1 MFKFTFFIFCIFCLT
16 ISFTVYGQTNQKDME
31 TFSQASSL
39 QAEGKVQDALN
50 IYEKI
55 LKESPD
61 SDLKDE
67 ILIQM
72 ASCYIQ
78 LGDDDSAIKAYLTII
93 STEPNNMDAA
103 NAVSLMANVYMQR
116 YQFEDL
122 LAMSKQIIQQFPG
135 TESAAMAVYRVASY
149 LYSKGDN
156 EKAIEQY
163 QSFLEQ
169 FPKSTLRT
177 TVFSRLVY
185 LYIAEGMFK
194 EAEDRIAKS
203 LTENP
208 NNTYM
213 VQQLALV
220 YRKQGKYDD
229 AMALYQKLLASSPK
243 DTDILEQIGEIYIE
257 KGDKDKAIAEWNK
270 IIESSPGQ
278 YYLHQMVAGIFKSH
292 GFHDLAAQEYRKAI
306 ELQPLISYLYTQL
319 AELYIINK
327 KYDSALDVYLDALL
341 VLPANYP
348 DRTGIIQ
355 NALDLS
361 KMDGLFDNIVQR
373 LRSQIYQS
381 PNNVTAISALADI
394 YFYRGDIDNSIEL
407 FRKSTLIYSDNGNL
421 LIEREKWLK
430 REQQPEKA
438 IKIYD
443 LIIELYPNA
452 NNCLDAMMSIGELK
466 VMLNQPKEAI
476 DIIQKMIARI
486 KNINNRTTLVPPSN
500 GRTEKVRLM
509 SAQIMLGDIYL
520 NHKND
525 LQSALSAYIEA
536 KSFIDPRSDEMAEQV
551 TDLSLKMADCYRLMG
566 NFDMALDSLD
576 SIPKESRNASIEA
589 RITKQKGDCYFSMG
603 DFNGAKIQY
612 KKAAKGNLKEDWA
625 NDALDRLA
633 LIDEYSN
640 GSLLDLLKSYA
651 NVERLKASGE
661 YDNAFLE
668 CSNLVKKY
676 SANGLID
683 RIQLEMGEIFGLKG
697 KYNEAIKVYE
707 VLVRPDS
714 QFAPEAQFRIA
725 SIYWQ
730 RLNDK
735 QRAFDTYSKLIRDYP
750 DSIFVVDARKQLQQ
764 LSANGVIQ
772 GQALP

>member
-1 MFKFTFFIFCIFCLT
+1 
-16 ISFTVYGQTNQKDME
+16 ME

-50 IYEKI
+50 IYQTI

-61 SDLKDE
+61 TDLKDE

-78 LGDDDSAIKAYLTII
+78 LGDDDSAIKAYLII
-93 STEPNNMDAA
+93 IAAEPNSMDAA

-122 LAMSKQIIQQFPG
+122 LAMSRQIIQQFPG

-149 LYSKGDN
+149 LYSKGEN

-163 QSFLEQ
+163 QNFLEQ

-185 LYIAEGMFK
+185 LYITESMFK
-194 EAEDRIAKS
+194 EAEDMITTS
-203 LTENP
+203 LKENP
-208 NNTYM
+208 GNTYM
-213 VQQLALV
+213 VQQLGLV

-229 AMALYQKLLASSPK
+229 AMALYQKLLVSSPK

-270 IIESSPGQ
+270 IIETSPSQ

-292 GFHDLAAQEYRKAI
+292 GFNDLAAQEYRKAI
-306 ELQPLISYLYTQL
+306 ELQPLASYLYTQL

-327 KYDSALDVYLDALL
+327 KYDSAIDVYLDALL
-341 VLPANYP
+341 VLPVSYP
-348 DRTGIIQ
+348 DRTEIIQ
-355 NALDLS
+355 NVLDLS

-381 PNNVTAISALADI
+381 PNNITAISSLADI
-394 YFYRGDIDNSIEL
+394 YFYKGDIDNSIEL
-407 FRKSTLIYSDNGNL
+407 FRKATSLYSDNGNL
-421 LIEREKWLK
+421 LIERAKWLK

-438 IKIYD
+438 IKIYN
-443 LIIELYPNA
+443 LIIELYPNT

-466 VMLNQPKEAI
+466 AMLNQPKEAI
-476 DIIQKMIARI
+476 DILQKMIAGA
-486 KNINNRTTLVPPSN
+486 KSINNRTTKIRLV
-500 GRTEKVRLM
+500 
-509 SAQIMLGDIYL
+509 SAQIILGDLYL
-520 NHKND
+520 NSMSD
-525 LQSALSAYIEA
+525 LQSALSTYVEA
-536 KSFIDPRSDEMAEQV
+536 KSFIDPQSDGMTEQM
-551 TDLSLKMADCYRLMG
+551 TNLILKIADCYRLMG
-566 NFDMALDSLD
+566 NFDMALDALD
-576 SIPKESRNASIEA
+576 SIPKESRSLSIEA

-603 DFNGAKIQY
+603 DFSGAKTQY
-612 KKAAKGNLKEDWA
+612 KKATKSNLKEDWA

-633 LIDEYSN
+633 LIDEYS
-640 GSLLDLLKSYA
+640 GPLLDLLKSYA
-651 NVERLKASGE
+651 NIERLKASGE

-668 CSNLVKKY
+668 CSNAMKKFP
-676 SANGLID
+676 ANGLID
-683 RIQLEMGEIFGLKG
+683 RIQLVMGEIFDIKG
-697 KYNEAIKVYE
+697 KYSEAIKIYE

-725 SIYWQ
+725 NIYWQ

-735 QRAFDTYSKLIRDYP
+735 QRAIDTYSKLIRDYP
-750 DSIFVVDARKQLQQ
+750 DSVFVVDARKQLQQ

>member
-1 MFKFTFFIFCIFCLT
+1 
-16 ISFTVYGQTNQKDME
+16 ME
-31 TFSQASSL
+31 IFSQASSL
-39 QAEGKVQDALN
+39 QAEGKAQDALN

-61 SDLKDE
+61 TDLKDE

-135 TESAAMAVYRVASY
+135 TESAAMAVYRIASY

-194 EAEDRIAKS
+194 EAEDRITTS

-208 NNTYM
+208 SNTYM

-270 IIESSPGQ
+270 IIEASPGQ

-306 ELQPLISYLYTQL
+306 ELQPLVSYLYTQL

-348 DRTGIIQ
+348 DRIEIIQ
-355 NALDLS
+355 NVLDLS
-361 KMDGLFDNIVQR
+361 KMDGLFENIVQR

-381 PNNVTAISALADI
+381 PNNVTVLPLLGGTRTAISALADI
-394 YFYRGDIDNSIEL
+394 YFYKGDIDNSIEL
-407 FRKSTLIYSDNGNL
+407 FRKSASLVPPNPPDSAELRNGRTELYSDNGNL
-421 LIEREKWLK
+421 LIERAKWLK

-443 LIIELYPNA
+443 LIIELYPDT

-466 VMLNQPKEAI
+466 VMLNQPNEAI
-476 DIIQKMIARI
+476 DIIQKMIARV
-486 KNINNRTTLVPPSN
+486 KNINNQTTLVPPSN
-500 GRTEKVRLM
+500 GRTAELRNGRTEKIRLV

-536 KSFIDPRSDEMAEQV
+536 KSFIEP
-551 TDLSLKMADCYRLMG
+551 
-566 NFDMALDSLD
+566 
-576 SIPKESRNASIEA
+576 SI
-589 RITKQKGDCYFSMG
+589 
-603 DFNGAKIQY
+603 
-612 KKAAKGNLKEDWA
+612 
-625 NDALDRLA
+625 
-633 LIDEYSN
+633 
-640 GSLLDLLKSYA
+640 
-651 NVERLKASGE
+651 
-661 YDNAFLE
+661 
-668 CSNLVKKY
+668 
-676 SANGLID
+676 
-683 RIQLEMGEIFGLKG
+683 
-697 KYNEAIKVYE
+697 
-707 VLVRPDS
+707 
-714 QFAPEAQFRIA
+714 
-725 SIYWQ
+725 
-730 RLNDK
+730 
-735 QRAFDTYSKLIRDYP
+735 
-750 DSIFVVDARKQLQQ
+750 
-764 LSANGVIQ
+764 
-772 GQALP
+772 

>member
-1 MFKFTFFIFCIFCLT
+1 
-16 ISFTVYGQTNQKDME
+16 ME
-31 TFSQASSL
+31 TFSQASNL
-39 QAEGKVQDALN
+39 QAEGKAQDALN

-93 STEPNNMDAA
+93 STDPNNMDAA

-116 YQFEDL
+116 YQFDDL
-122 LAMSKQIIQQFPG
+122 LAMSKQIIRQFPG

-163 QSFLEQ
+163 QNFLEQ
-169 FPKSTLRT
+169 YPKSTLRT

-194 EAEDRIAKS
+194 EAEDRITTS

-229 AMALYQKLLASSPK
+229 AMALYQKLLVASPK
-243 DTDILEQIGEIYIE
+243 DTDTLEQIGEIYIE

-270 IIESSPGQ
+270 IIEASPGQ

-292 GFHDLAAQEYRKAI
+292 GFQDLAAQEYRRAI

-348 DRTGIIQ
+348 DRIEIIQ
-355 NALDLS
+355 NVLDLS
-361 KMDGLFDNIVQR
+361 KIDGLFDNIVQR
-373 LRSQIYQS
+373 LRSQIYQT

-394 YFYRGDIDNSIEL
+394 YFYKGDIDNSIEL
-407 FRKSTLIYSDNGNL
+407 FRKSASLYSDNGNL
-421 LIEREKWLK
+421 LIERAKWLK
-430 REQQPEKA
+430 RERHPEKA
-438 IKIYD
+438 IKIYN

-466 VMLNQPKEAI
+466 AMLNQPKEAI
-476 DIIQKMIARI
+476 DILQKMIARV
-486 KNINNRTTLVPPSN
+486 KNINNQTTKIQLV
-500 GRTEKVRLM
+500 

-536 KSFIDPRSDEMAEQV
+536 KSFIDPQSNEMVEQM
-551 TDLSLKMADCYRLMG
+551 TDLSLKIADCYRLMG
-566 NFDMALDSLD
+566 NFDMALDTLN
-576 SIPKESRNASIEA
+576 SIPKESRNAIIEA

-603 DFNGAKIQY
+603 DFSGAKTQY
-612 KKAAKGNLKEDWA
+612 KKATKGNFKEDWA
-625 NDALDRLA
+625 NDALDKLA

-651 NVERLKASGE
+651 NIERLKASGE

-668 CSNLVKKY
+668 CSNTVKKY
-676 SANGLID
+676 PANGLID
-683 RIQLEMGEIFGLKG
+683 RIQLEMGEILYIKG

-714 QFAPEAQFRIA
+714 QLAPEAQFRIA

-735 QRAFDTYSKLIRDYP
+735 QRAIDTYSKLIRDYP
-750 DSIFVVDARKQLQQ
+750 DSILVVDARKQLQQ
-764 LSANGVIQ
+764 LSANGVIPE
-772 GQALP
+772 QALP